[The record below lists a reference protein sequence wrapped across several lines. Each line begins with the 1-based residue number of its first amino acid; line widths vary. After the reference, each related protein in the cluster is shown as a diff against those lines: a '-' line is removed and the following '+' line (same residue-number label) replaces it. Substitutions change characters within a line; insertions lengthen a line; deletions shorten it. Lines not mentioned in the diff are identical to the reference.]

1 MSPLQVNDLT
11 SKLMK
16 RIGITIKKM
25 IHRRYAMAG
34 NMISSVFSLSP
45 LGDLR
50 KIVSKLKSPVVIDMT
65 FTIEVA
71 GAKNG
76 DCCRSGNNILAN
88 GSTTLTSE
96 HISVNS
102 DVSSIIDNRAL
113 KRDWKIC
120 WQTRAKRRWRHA
132 RQIRVSGV
140 SVRRRGPLTGIQ
152 SFISCE
158 GHPLKGSCAFTDIQ
172 RYLQHSDRKLYY
184 VQLWIVFYAM

>member
-1 MSPLQVNDLT
+1 
-11 SKLMK
+11 
-16 RIGITIKKM
+16 
-25 IHRRYAMAG
+25 MAG

-76 DCCRSGNNILAN
+76 DCCRSRNNILAN

-113 KRDWKIC
+113 KWDWKIC
-120 WQTRAKRRWRHA
+120 GAN
-132 RQIRVSGV
+132 SGKTPMT
-140 SVRRRGPLTGIQ
+140 SCTSNPRFGRI
-152 SFISCE
+152 SFLDALS
-158 GHPLKGSCAFTDIQ
+158 T
-172 RYLQHSDRKLYY
+172 
-184 VQLWIVFYAM
+184 

>member
-76 DCCRSGNNILAN
+76 DCC
-88 GSTTLTSE
+88 
-96 HISVNS
+96 
-102 DVSSIIDNRAL
+102 
-113 KRDWKIC
+113 
-120 WQTRAKRRWRHA
+120 
-132 RQIRVSGV
+132 
-140 SVRRRGPLTGIQ
+140 
-152 SFISCE
+152 
-158 GHPLKGSCAFTDIQ
+158 
-172 RYLQHSDRKLYY
+172 
-184 VQLWIVFYAM
+184 